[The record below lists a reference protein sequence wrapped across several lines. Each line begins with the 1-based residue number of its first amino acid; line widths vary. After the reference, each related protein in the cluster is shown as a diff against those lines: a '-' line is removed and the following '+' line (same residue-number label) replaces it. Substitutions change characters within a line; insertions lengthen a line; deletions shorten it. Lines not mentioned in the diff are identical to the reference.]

1 MHELIEIKAA
11 AATRKLV
18 LKNLET
24 GTVDICFDYSA
35 LVSFDN
41 FNFMQ
46 IGKQYDCKISLFGS
60 LDKDGVELRY
70 LRDVKVGLKDMS
82 EVASAA
88 GDIYWIGRDD
98 RTKLTLCESLVNI
111 GDSFVFYA
119 WRKDL
124 IQVNG
129 TVHGDFLED

>member
-1 MHELIEIKAA
+1 MHGLIEIKAA
-11 AATRKLV
+11 AATRDLL

-46 IGKQYDCKISLFGS
+46 VGKQYDCKISLFGA
-60 LDKDGVELRY
+60 LDKEGIELRY
-70 LRDVKVGLKDMS
+70 LRDVKVGLKNIS
-82 EVASAA
+82 EVVSAA
-88 GDIYWIGRDD
+88 GDIYYVGRDD
-98 RTKLTLCESLVNI
+98 RTKLSLSESLINR

-124 IQVNG
+124 IQVG
-129 TVHGDFLED
+129 DTVHANFFED